1 MTHKRDYQNTKSQS
15 ELEIEQLKWRLEK
28 TEEARDYWQQEAEY
42 WQHAHDNKEAQ
53 RDQLKALLR
62 QIMDG
67 LPNTDYCPVCF
78 TYRHKPWCWYE
89 EAKQLL
95 QEGDV

>member
-53 RDQLKALLR
+53 RSELVEALENLYEVQNDAPLEKYR
-62 QIMDG
+62 QEWETAM
-67 LPNTDYCPVCF
+67 
-78 TYRHKPWCWYE
+78 E
-89 EAKQLL
+89 EAKEVLKKYR
-95 QEGDV
+95 EGDE